1 MPEFIAKYA
10 TADGTVT
17 ERAFTADSEKALLA
31 DLQQRQYLVFGVRK
45 KSGLAGLLPGFGGRG
60 GVGMKE
66 FLLFNQEL
74 AALIKAGLP
83 IIASLEI
90 LLERRK
96 NLVFRKALADI
107 RDRVRGGAALSEA
120 FEAQGDL
127 FPRIYASTLASGERS
142 GEV

>member
-10 TADGTVT
+10 TADGTIT
-17 ERAFTADSEKALLA
+17 ERAFNADSEKALLLE
-31 DLQQRQYLVFGVRK
+31 LQDKQYLVFGVRR
-45 KSGLAGLLPGFGGRG
+45 KSGLAGLLPGFGQRRT
-60 GVGMKE
+60 VRMKE

-83 IIASLEI
+83 IIASLDI

-96 NLVFRKALADI
+96 NQVFRKALIDI

-120 FEAQGDL
+120 FEAQGEL
-127 FPRIYASTLASGERS
+127 FPKIYDTQRTIRIQ
-142 GEV
+142 